1 MKIPLKELVLTL
13 GVSVWSENLSANNDN
28 LNSNEITIAQE
39 KIKEKINSNIIDVE
53 IIIWKNNNNYLST
66 ELENKKENIISFFK
80 IFWATGFLTFLSFLW
95 YREHKKTNFEK
106 DKRNLLIEIFE
117 LRQIIEKEKSKY
129 KDWFSF
135 PKFNAIN
142 SRIDDI
148 SDISQENIWYIKKE
162 LNEIYKSIPALEDDY
177 LALIENYKEKK
188 FYLYSSLNELNEI
201 LDFLKNNKFKY
212 TPISLNLNYLNKI
225 NDYETLL
232 NVFNNFIKELNLLK
246 GELKLYESLPMEI
259 IKRKEIYK
267 NYLQNNFEF
276 WDSQELLNNKSCD
289 INIKLELSKMNNII
303 QRLEIIETQ
312 KMWIE
317 NIEELLRIFDEKS
330 LNLSKNIQELAWN

>member
-1 MKIPLKELVLTL
+1 M
-13 GVSVWSENLSANNDN
+13 
-28 LNSNEITIAQE
+28 
-39 KIKEKINSNIIDVE
+39 
-53 IIIWKNNNNYLST
+53 
-66 ELENKKENIISFFK
+66 
-80 IFWATGFLTFLSFLW
+80 
-95 YREHKKTNFEK
+95 
-106 DKRNLLIEIFE
+106 
-117 LRQIIEKEKSKY
+117 
-129 KDWFSF
+129 
-135 PKFNAIN
+135 
-142 SRIDDI
+142 
-148 SDISQENIWYIKKE
+148 
-162 LNEIYKSIPALEDDY
+162 
-177 LALIENYKEKK
+177 
-188 FYLYSSLNELNEI
+188 
-201 LDFLKNNKFKY
+201 
-212 TPISLNLNYLNKI
+212 NYLNKI